1 MWRRIDRWL
10 TVFETVC
17 LAAGT
22 AVATVV
28 ATAQVLLRYFGGT
41 GLFWAEELTVYAL
54 IWTAFIAAGA
64 AVRTGDH
71 LTVEL
76 LHVALGPTYLRIL
89 QRVVSVI
96 GLLSGGA
103 LLVYSIQFVE
113 TVYDYEQLS
122 PALQWPMWI
131 VYLALPL
138 CGVLLCLRFAQQLL
152 NPPPPAPH
160 GDNAVKD
167 IV

>member
-1 MWRRIDRWL
+1 MWRSIDRWL
-10 TVFETVC
+10 TGFETAC

-22 AVATVV
+22 AVATLV

-41 GLFWAEELTVYAL
+41 GLFWAEEFVVYVL

-64 AVRTGDH
+64 AVRGNDH
-71 LTVEL
+71 LSVEL
-76 LHVALGPTYLRIL
+76 LQVALAPRYQRALHRI
-89 QRVVSVI
+89 VAVI
-96 GLLSGGA
+96 GLLSGAA
-103 LLVYSIQFVE
+103 LLVYSIEFVE

-138 CGVLLCLRFAQQLL
+138 CGVLLCLRFTQQIFA
-152 NPPPPAPH
+152 PTPATH
-160 GDNAVKD
+160 DETAVKD
-167 IV
+167 LL

>member
-1 MWRRIDRWL
+1 MWRSIDRWL
-10 TVFETVC
+10 TVFETAC

-41 GLFWAEELTVYAL
+41 GLFWAEELTVYVL
-54 IWTAFIAAGA
+54 VWTAFIAASA
-64 AVRTGDH
+64 AVRSNDH

-76 LHVALGPTYLRIL
+76 LQVALGPKL
-89 QRVVSVI
+89 QRVLHRIVAVV
-96 GLLSGGA
+96 GLLSGAA
-103 LLVYSIQFVE
+103 LLVYSVQFVE

-138 CGVLLCLRFAQQLL
+138 CGLLLCLRFAQQIFA
-152 NPPPPAPH
+152 PTPAEH
-160 GDNAVKD
+160 GEAAVKD
-167 IV
+167 FQ